1 MLEETEINA
10 HHVEVP
16 SWRPNPAVINEA
28 ITALDNIS
36 FQDSSLSLFVI
47 HNLDNAA
54 YYAMTEEGDLIP
66 SRRLEGHYHLDGS
79 LVIASKEQFRF
90 TLKTCLPLFNYKP
103 EICKIVLSP
112 MPRYWVGKCC
122 GDAEHIPNFHDQD
135 YEKTMFDGLFNLM
148 RAIKD

>member
-1 MLEETEINA
+1 MLEETGINV

-16 SWRPNPAVINEA
+16 SWRPKPAVISEA
-28 ITALDNIS
+28 INALDNIS
-36 FQDSSLSLFVI
+36 FQDPNLSLIVI

-79 LVIASKEQFRF
+79 LVIAPKEQFRF

-103 EICKIVLSP
+103 EIRKIVLSP
-112 MPRYWVGKCC
+112 MPRYWVGKCWY
-122 GDAEHIPNFHDQD
+122 DAEHIPNFNDLD
-135 YEKTMFDGLFNLM
+135 YQKIMFEGLSNLR